1 MILILNEEEERSF
14 YKMMNLLVHDKKIE
28 TVQSYNQSALCF
40 MGIEI
45 FPKERKVKIEGKEV
59 RLSRFEFDVLLFF
72 VRHPGWVFTRKQIYE
87 AVWDDI
93 PVSVDAKV
101 ECMIYSIRKKLR
113 TYTDRKYIR
122 TVWGVGYKFDP
133 GT

>member
-1 MILILNEEEERSF
+1 MILIFEDKDENIIEDVFS
-14 YKMMNLLVHDKKIE
+14 LLSEKIQI
-28 TVQSYNQSALCF
+28 VQVCPDITQELTYHGLSIHPYLH
-40 MGIEI
+40 
-45 FPKERKVKIEGKEV
+45 RVVRDGKEV
-59 RLSRFEFDVLLFF
+59 SLSRLEFATLFF
-72 VRHPGWVFTRKQIYE
+72 LANHPGWVFSRAQIYE

-113 TYTDRKYIR
+113 KYTDREYIQ

-133 GT
+133 RT